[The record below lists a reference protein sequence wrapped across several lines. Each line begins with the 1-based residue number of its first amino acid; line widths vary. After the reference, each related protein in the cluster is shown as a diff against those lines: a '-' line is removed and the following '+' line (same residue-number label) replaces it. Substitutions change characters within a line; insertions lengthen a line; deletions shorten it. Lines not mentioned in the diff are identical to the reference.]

1 MVLDF
6 LKTLFDPEARRA
18 AQEEEAAVT
27 AAVETLIDG
36 TDPRLR
42 MVSGYRKKLAPSV
55 AQALAHA
62 ESMASQIPGPV
73 EVTKKTF
80 GSAPQV
86 RALFVSVDH
95 LRETFG
101 HNHVLKEFLARP
113 ENRNLGTCYALLAM
127 EKSEKQVYAPALDG
141 EVVRQDVSQTVV
153 NFRAQR
159 FATPASD
166 IATLRHDLAAQAFE
180 HLVGCA
186 LRRIVSLKVKSEK
199 LKERRLLL
207 QRKLQERLANKRGL
221 EETLFGAPT
230 LLDGTMTM
238 EIRREMA
245 DTDEELQAASVS
257 RRTLNDYVS
266 QIRDVLAHPDDHL
279 RMHTLTVRLDRSG
292 VKRTVDDPRPG
303 ENVDFAEIDLG
314 EEQSA
319 LGIVVSYSPKEL
331 PPSGIP
337 KVVFGI

>member
-1 MVLDF
+1 MVLGY
-6 LKTLFDPEARRA
+6 LKSLFDPEARRA
-18 AQEEEAAVT
+18 AREEEAAIT
-27 AAVETLIDG
+27 AAVETLIGG

-42 MVSGYRKKLAPSV
+42 MVSGYRKKLAPCV
-55 AQALAHA
+55 ARALAHSEA
-62 ESMASQIPGPV
+62 MANQMPGPV

-80 GSAPQV
+80 GSDPRV

-95 LRETFG
+95 LRDTFG
-101 HNHVLKEFLARP
+101 HSHSLREFLARP

-127 EKSEKQVYAPALDG
+127 EKTEKQVHAPALEG
-141 EVVRQDVSQTVV
+141 EAVRRDVSQTVI
-153 NFRAQR
+153 NFRAQH

-166 IATLRHDLAAQAFE
+166 TATLRHDLAAQAFE

-186 LRRIVSLKVKSEK
+186 LRRIISLKVKSEK
-199 LKERRLLL
+199 LKERRQLL
-207 QRKLQERLANKRGL
+207 QRKLQERLAKKRGL

-230 LLDGTMTM
+230 LDGTMTM
-238 EIRREMA
+238 EIRRDLA
-245 DTDEELQAASVS
+245 DTDKELQAASVS
-257 RRTLNDYVS
+257 RRTLTDYIS

-292 VKRTVDDPRPG
+292 VKRTVSDPRPG
-303 ENVDFAEIDLG
+303 ENVDFTEIDLG
-314 EEQSA
+314 EDQRA
-319 LGIVVSYSPKEL
+319 VGLIVTYSPEEL